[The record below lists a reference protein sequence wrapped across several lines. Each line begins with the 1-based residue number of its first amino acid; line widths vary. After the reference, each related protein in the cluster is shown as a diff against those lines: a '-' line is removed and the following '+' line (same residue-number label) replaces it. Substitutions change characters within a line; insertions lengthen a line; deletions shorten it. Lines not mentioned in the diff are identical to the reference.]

1 MQSGI
6 SVLTNFQ
13 VHHDPFE
20 ISGIADTIPL
30 HFAAD
35 NFVSKSSFGSNRKIA
50 VYNSKKSDKK
60 TLMAFSRLMF
70 MFLIHFLFRT
80 TLSSELYQSENV

>member
-6 SVLTNFQ
+6 SVFTNFQ

-50 VYNSKKSDKK
+50 VYNKKIRQK

-80 TLSSELYQSENV
+80 TLSFELYQSENV